1 MNNIAISPHIAMY
14 ALQMQNVKRDTT
26 KKHDVKILNSS
37 NHTSDEKEGEKEEK
51 EEEEEDGNKENERKI
66 TSDM

>member
-37 NHTSDEKEGEKEEK
+37 NHTSDEKEGEKEE
-51 EEEEEDGNKENERKI
+51 EEEEEEEEREEGKI